1 MIVVGIWTIAG
12 LFRICN
18 EDAFACKRN
27 AKRQETTLNII
38 QFLLIAGWVF
48 IFIALF
54 SIII

>member
-27 AKRQETTLNII
+27 AKRQETTLNIL